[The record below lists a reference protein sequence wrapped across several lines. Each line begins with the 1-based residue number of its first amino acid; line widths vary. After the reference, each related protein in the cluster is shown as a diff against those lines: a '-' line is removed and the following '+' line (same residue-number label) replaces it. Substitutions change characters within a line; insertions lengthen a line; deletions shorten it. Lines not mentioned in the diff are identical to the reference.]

1 MIRSSLG
8 NIEAINQKYPIRLF
22 DIRLS
27 VYNGALRCRI
37 REERALIKG
46 TSYRTADG
54 ESVKISSIMV
64 PTSVPDDRELTHSV
78 WVDDE
83 SKVDAATDL
92 LRSELLRNTQA
103 RIDDLQ
109 ASLRIAATSKST
121 EIIHRPFHY

>member
-1 MIRSSLG
+1 MIRTPSGS
-8 NIEAINQKYPIRLF
+8 IEAINEKYPIKLF

-54 ESVKISSIMV
+54 ETVKIASIMV
-64 PTSVPDDRELTHSV
+64 STSVPDDRELTHSV

-83 SKVDAATDL
+83 SKVDAATDM
-92 LRSELLRNTQA
+92 LRAELIRNTQA
-103 RIDDLQ
+103 RISALEE
-109 ASLRIAATSKST
+109 SLHIAVTSKST
-121 EIIHRPFHY
+121 EMVHRPFRY

>member
-1 MIRSSLG
+1 MISNSSA
-8 NIEAINQKYPIRLF
+8 NIEAINQKYPIKLF

-54 ESVKISSIMV
+54 ESVKIASIMV
-64 PTSVPDDRELTHSV
+64 PTSVPDDRELTHSM

-92 LRSELLRNTQA
+92 LRAELIRNTKD
-103 RIDDLQ
+103 RIDVLE
-109 ASLRIAATSKST
+109 ASLRIAATSTST
-121 EIIHRPFHY
+121 EIVHRPFRY

>member
-1 MIRSSLG
+1 MIRTHSG
-8 NIEAINQKYPIRLF
+8 NIEAINEKYPIKLF

-54 ESVKISSIMV
+54 ESVKIASIMV
-64 PTSVPDDRELTHSV
+64 VTSVPDDRELTHSV

-92 LRSELLRNTQA
+92 LRAQLIQNTKA
-103 RIDDLQ
+103 RISALE
-109 ASLRIAATSKST
+109 ASLHIAATSTST
-121 EIIHRPFHY
+121 EIVHRPFHY

>member
-1 MIRSSLG
+1 MISNYSA
-8 NIEAINQKYPIRLF
+8 NIEAINQKYPIKLF

-54 ESVKISSIMV
+54 ESVKIASIMV
-64 PTSVPDDRELTHSV
+64 PTSVPDDRELTHSM

-92 LRSELLRNTQA
+92 LKAELLRSTQA
-103 RIDDLQ
+103 RLDAL
-109 ASLRIAATSKST
+109 AESLRIASTSST
-121 EIIHRPFHY
+121 VLTLRPFHH

>member
-1 MIRSSLG
+1 MIRSSSD

-54 ESVKISSIMV
+54 ESVKIASIMV
-64 PTSVPDDRELTHSV
+64 PTSVPDDRELTHSM

-92 LRSELLRNTQA
+92 LKAELLRSTQA
-103 RIDDLQ
+103 RLDAL
-109 ASLRIAATSKST
+109 AESLRIASTSST
-121 EIIHRPFHY
+121 VLTLRPFHH

>member
-1 MIRSSLG
+1 MISNSSA
-8 NIEAINQKYPIRLF
+8 NIEAINQKYPIKLF

-54 ESVKISSIMV
+54 ESVKIASIMV
-64 PTSVPDDRELTHSV
+64 PTSVPDDRELTHSM

-92 LRSELLRNTQA
+92 LKAELLRSTQA
-103 RIDDLQ
+103 RLDAL
-109 ASLRIAATSKST
+109 AESLRIASTSST
-121 EIIHRPFHY
+121 VLTLRPFHH